1 MPAAKPFPGD
11 SDMTC
16 AQFAIASLDL
26 DSAPDSPLLQ
36 AAREHLR
43 ACAHCA
49 ALQQNWQALRA
60 DLRILGQ
67 ETSDLQAPSRVET
80 SLLREFRTTHKT
92 TQTRRTAA
100 AAIWALAA
108 AAVLVLAFSWV
119 RWQNERTDLA
129 GKVHESP
136 VHASP
141 ATGSQP
147 YAAAAD
153 LGDSVIASNDSGDF
167 TLLPGSVPSNGDA
180 TVVHVEMQRAALGEL
195 GLTVN
200 EEHAADW
207 IQVDLLLGDDGV
219 PQAVRLPE
227 SSN

>member
-11 SDMTC
+11 TGMTC
-16 AQFAIASLDL
+16 AQFALAALDL

-43 ACAHCA
+43 SCAHCA

-60 DLRILGQ
+60 DLRVLGQ
-67 ETSDLQAPSRVET
+67 ETSHLQAPARVEV

-92 TQTRRTAA
+92 TKTRRTAA
-100 AAIWALAA
+100 AATWALAA
-108 AAVLVLAFSWV
+108 AAVLVLAFAWV
-119 RWQNERTDLA
+119 RWQQERIDLA
-129 GKVHESP
+129 NKIHE
-136 VHASP
+136 AP

-147 YAAAAD
+147 YTTAAD
-153 LGDSVIASNDSGDF
+153 LGDSVVASNDSGDF
-167 TLLPGSVPSNGDA
+167 TLLPGSLPTVSGDA

-207 IQVDLLLGDDGV
+207 IQVDLLVGDDGV